1 MKGVYIM
8 RNNSNIKPFPKAF
21 NLMVMGQII
30 SVLGSSFLRFALSL
44 YVLDITGRAD
54 IYATLYAVSNVPL
67 LLSPL
72 GGAIADRF
80 NRRNLMVIFDFAS
93 SAIVFCFLL
102 LLAASN
108 TSVILISVV
117 MILLAMISAMYSPAV
132 MASVPLLV
140 AENKLEQANGIVNGV
155 QALSSVAA
163 PVLGGVLYGIVGLE
177 MLVVMSCI
185 AFFLAAVLAMFIH
198 IPFVKREHD
207 GHIISTIV
215 KDLKVGCIY
224 VVKQPFILK
233 CIILAAFLNLILTP
247 LFVVGGPI
255 ILRVV
260 MKSSDTMYGIGM
272 GLIDF
277 ATILGALSI
286 GFFAKKMQMK
296 KLYLWFLIMALLIVP
311 MALSITPLVLNFGYY
326 PSFILFILCAIFI
339 AMVMIIVSIFV
350 ITAVQKKTPNENLG
364 KVMAIITAVSQC
376 MAPVG
381 QVIYGVIFEAFSI
394 KVYIPILFVSIAM
407 IVMTVVVKMVL
418 RNEGEIT
425 SPKGTKDIQSGI

>member
-215 KDLKVGCIY
+215 KDLKIGCIY